1 MWRDPNKK
9 DIAAQ
14 ALRITAKDVM
24 ELGIADEVIAEPPGG
39 AHHDY
44 DAAADSLADVL
55 EKHLVQLEK
64 LPVKELLD
72 ARYNKFRNMAQYF
85 RTEEVTA

>member
-1 MWRDPNKK
+1 MIP
-9 DIAAQ
+9 
-14 ALRITAKDVM
+14 
-24 ELGIADEVIAEPPGG
+24 EPPGG

-44 DAAADSLADVL
+44 DDAANMLADAM
-55 EKHLVQLEK
+55 EKHLSELEK

-85 RTEEVTA
+85 RTEELKA